1 MKGLWSL
8 AWRSAWSRRYGLSWV
23 ALSIALATFL
33 MLSLEQLRHDV
44 RQHFAQSVSGTDLI
58 VGARTSSSALLL
70 YSVFRMGNATQN
82 IRWSSVQTLSQD
94 PAVAW
99 IIPVS
104 LGDSFQGY
112 PVVATTG
119 AFFEHFR
126 YGDQQRL
133 RLVQG
138 QPFHD
143 LFDTVIG
150 ADVAQRLGLQ
160 VGQRITLSHGSGAFQ
175 ASDHGDKPFT
185 VTGILA
191 RTGTPVDRSVH
202 ISLQGMEAI
211 HLDWVG
217 GLPPRDAVSADQTR
231 QMDLSPRSVTA
242 ALVGLKSRAAV
253 FSMQR
258 SVSAFQAE
266 PLMAIL
272 PGVALDELW
281 NTLATGEQAL
291 ELMVWVVAAVS
302 LLGLVAAISAGLE
315 QRRQEL
321 AVLRSLGAGPA
332 RVFGLLLIE
341 GLLITTAAALTGVL
355 LTVLAVLG
363 LGEMIAMH
371 HGITVSLQQPLPS
384 QLLMLAGIVLAG
396 VVASALPGW
405 RAYRISSLDGLQ
417 PKP

>member
-1 MKGLWSL
+1 MRGLWSL

-23 ALSIALATFL
+23 ALSIALSTFL

-44 RQHFAQSVSGTDLI
+44 RQHFSQSVSGTDLI
-58 VGARTSSSALLL
+58 VGARTSSTALLL
-70 YSVFRMGNATQN
+70 YSVFRIGNATQN
-82 IRWSSVQTLSQD
+82 IRWSSVQALSQD

-99 IIPVS
+99 VIPIS
-104 LGDSFQGY
+104 LGDSFQGH

-126 YGDQQRL
+126 YGDRQRL
-133 RLVQG
+133 ALAQG
-138 QPFHD
+138 QAFAD
-143 LFDTVIG
+143 VFDAVVG
-150 ADVAQRLGLQ
+150 AEVAQRLGLR

-175 ASDHGDKPFT
+175 ANDHDDKPFT
-185 VTGILA
+185 ITGILA

-202 ISLQGMEAI
+202 ISLEGMTAI
-211 HLDWVG
+211 HIDWVG
-217 GLPPRDAVSADQTR
+217 GLPSRDAVSAEQAR

-281 NTLATGEQAL
+281 NTIATGEQAL
-291 ELMVWVVAAVS
+291 ELMVWIVAAVS
-302 LLGLVAAISAGLE
+302 LLGLVAAVSAGLE
-315 QRRQEL
+315 QRRREL

-332 RVFGLLLIE
+332 RVFALLLIE
-341 GLLITTAAALTGVL
+341 GLVITLIAALTGIL
-355 LTVLAVLG
+355 LTVLAIIG
-363 LGEMIAMH
+363 LGDWIGAH
-371 HGITVSLQQPLPS
+371 YGITVTLQSPLAS
-384 QLLMLAGIVLAG
+384 QFLMLGGIVLAG
-396 VVASALPGW
+396 VAASALPGW
-405 RAYRISSLDGLQ
+405 RAYRLSSIDGLQ
-417 PKP
+417 PRQ

>member
-1 MKGLWSL
+1 MRGLWSL

-23 ALSIALATFL
+23 ALSIALSTFL

-58 VGARTSSSALLL
+58 VGARTSSTALLL
-70 YSVFRMGNATQN
+70 YSVFRVGNATQN
-82 IRWSSVQTLSQD
+82 IRWSSVQALSQD

-99 IIPVS
+99 VIPIS
-104 LGDSFQGY
+104 LGDSFRGY

-119 AFFEHFR
+119 AFFQHFR
-126 YGDQQRL
+126 HGERQQLALDQGR
-133 RLVQG
+133 
-138 QPFHD
+138 PFHD
-143 LFDTVIG
+143 LFDAVVG
-150 ADVAQRLGLQ
+150 AEVAQRLGLQ

-175 ASDHGDKPFT
+175 ASDHDDKPFT

-202 ISLQGMEAI
+202 ISLEGMEAI
-211 HLDWVG
+211 HVDWVG
-217 GLPPRDAVSADQTR
+217 GLPSRDGISAEQTR
-231 QMDLSPRSVTA
+231 QMDLVPRSVTA

-291 ELMVWVVAAVS
+291 ELMVWVVALVS
-302 LLGLVAAISAGLE
+302 LLGLVAAISTGLE

-332 RVFGLLLIE
+332 RVFALLLIE
-341 GLLITTAAALTGVL
+341 GLVITTAAALTGVL
-355 LTVLAVLG
+355 LTVLAIVG
-363 LGEMIAMH
+363 LGDTIAMH
-371 HGITVSLQQPLPS
+371 YGITVSLQNPLPS
-384 QLLMLAGIVLAG
+384 QILMLAGIVLAG
-396 VVASALPGW
+396 GVASALPGW

-417 PKP
+417 PKS

>member
-99 IIPVS
+99 IISVS